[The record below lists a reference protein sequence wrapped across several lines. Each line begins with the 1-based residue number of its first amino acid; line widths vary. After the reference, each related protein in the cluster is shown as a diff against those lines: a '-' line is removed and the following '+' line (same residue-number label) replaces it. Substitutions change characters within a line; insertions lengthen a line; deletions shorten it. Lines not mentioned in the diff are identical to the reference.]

1 MTSEKALIILL
12 SCTYFYNGNRQE
24 LIEAREKIVKDLE
37 VLEILK
43 KVFNYKY
50 VQKFVENMTQDEFF
64 KVKEWLENGKN
75 DR

>member
-24 LIEAREKIVKDLE
+24 LIEAREKIVKDSE

-43 KVFNYKY
+43 KVFKYKS
-50 VQKFVENMTQDEFF
+50 VQQFVDNMTKDEFF
-64 KVKEWLENGKN
+64 IVKEWLENDK
-75 DR
+75 